1 MEDDHSDPAAA
12 KRVRILS
19 TLDAP
24 RAASRK
30 GGLRPPTS
38 AHRAPGRSWALW
50 FLMGGGLAC
59 AAGGWWLSSMAD
71 APDPATSQAIAQAA
85 APAAPAS
92 AASVGITPAASTPAV
107 APAARALH
115 PDAPLTALIENS
127 PPSATPSGPAA
138 APAPAAAAASAA
150 DTANPLALLSTTPAP
165 SPTRAQAQASTAAS
179 PKSPKSTKP
188 PQGKAKS
195 GKSDDV
201 ALLEAMF
208 AHAGHRKPPRSAS
221 EELERRCGP
230 LNGTEARACRLKVCK
245 RYPDA
250 RVCR

>member
-50 FLMGGGLAC
+50 VLMGGGLAC

-71 APDPATSQAIAQAA
+71 APDPTPGQAIAQAA
-85 APAAPAS
+85 APTAS

-115 PDAPLTALIENS
+115 PDAPLTALIESS
-127 PPSATPSGPAA
+127 PPSATPSEPAS
-138 APAPAAAAASAA
+138 APTSAAASAA

-165 SPTRAQAQASTAAS
+165 PPTRAQAQAQTRTPTS
-179 PKSPKSTKP
+179 PKPHTP
-188 PQGKAKS
+188 PQGKGKP

-230 LNGTEARACRLKVCK
+230 LNGAEARACRIKVCK